1 MGFPRQ
7 ESQRGLPFP
16 PPGDLPDPGVK
27 PQSFASPSLAG
38 RFFTPGAT
46 WEAQHRCI
54 VSQLGRLERAFTEL
68 GSRCWQACLPSGGS
82 RGEFIFLPLPTFRSC
97 FLGLCP
103 RPQLQSSSVLPSN
116 LSLSLSLEEISYW
129 DIPWARTDSLSPK
142 CPVSLTLWLEV
153 QSTCQPTGTALGH
166 GGLGSLTSLDGVGGA
181 FPELQF
187 C

>member
-1 MGFPRQ
+1 MYCLTTLEVRK
-7 ESQRGLPFP
+7 GL
-16 PPGDLPDPGVK
+16 
-27 PQSFASPSLAG
+27 
-38 RFFTPGAT
+38 
-46 WEAQHRCI
+46 
-54 VSQLGRLERAFTEL
+54 TEL
-68 GSRCWQACLPSGGS
+68 GSRCWQACLPSGGP
-82 RGEFIFLPLPTFRSC
+82 RGEFIFLPLPTFRGC

-103 RPQLQSSSVLPSN
+103 CPQLQSSSVAPSN

-166 GGLGSLTSLDGVGGA
+166 GGLGSLTSLDGVGGV